1 VYVFKMCDSAT
12 RPIHRAYQHAII
24 RMQWN

>member
-24 RMQWN
+24 RMQ